1 MHLSI
6 LICLFQTFDQGIV
19 FHLITYCWQFSVIE
33 YSSTL
38 WFVTTLLCYSV
49 SLCVKYILNVLS
61 YLKYLIFYKFFLN
74 KNKTL
79 FDFPKRW
86 TVIHVI
92 FYILLIEKDNIVYL
106 QCKRLISDV
115 DSTLIYSF
123 MRESESQFRG
133 QFSYPF

>member
-1 MHLSI
+1 M
-6 LICLFQTFDQGIV
+6 
-19 FHLITYCWQFSVIE
+19 
-33 YSSTL
+33 
-38 WFVTTLLCYSV
+38 TTLLCYSV

-133 QFSYPF
+133 QFSHPF

>member
-133 QFSYPF
+133 QFSHPF